1 MLDLNYKDL
10 EFQTV
15 ENGVYEGLITGY
27 EYKETQKGR
36 KYISLNIVIRND
48 IEQKFKNSNL
58 FYSIWTTQKPDVK
71 TIEGYVLFNIA
82 TVAKACGLPEK
93 IDANS
98 LDELLSMFIKKP
110 VRVTVEQGEYN
121 GKTYANINKIEQST
135 YTIINHKFK
144 TEEAPQGFAPVSNND
159 IPF

>member
-1 MLDLNYKDL
+1 MLDLNYKDI
-10 EFQTV
+10 EFQAV

-27 EYKETQKGR
+27 DYRITQNGR
-36 KYISLNIVIRND
+36 KSISLNIAIRND

-58 FYSIWTTQKPDVK
+58 FYNIWATDKPDVR
-71 TIEGYVLFNIA
+71 TIEGYVSFSIA
-82 TVAKACGLPEK
+82 TVAKACELPEK
-93 IDANS
+93 INVSS
-98 LDELLSMFIKKP
+98 LNELLALFIKKP
-110 VRVTVEQGEYN
+110 VRITVEQKEYN
-121 GKTYANINKIEQST
+121 GKTYANITKIEQST

>member
-1 MLDLNYKDL
+1 MLELNYKDL

-27 EYKETQKGR
+27 EYKETQNGR
-36 KYISLNIVIRND
+36 KYISLNIAIRND

-71 TIEGYVLFNIA
+71 TIEGYVAFNIA

-93 IDANS
+93 IDVSS
-98 LDELLSMFIKKP
+98 LNELLDLFIKKP

-121 GKTYANINKIEQST
+121 GKIYANITKIEQST

-144 TEEAPQGFAPVSNND
+144 TEEAPAGFAPVSNND

>member
-1 MLDLNYKDL
+1 MLELNYKEL

-15 ENGVYEGLITGY
+15 GNGVYEGLITGY
-27 EYKETQKGR
+27 EYKSTQNGR
-36 KYISLNIVIRND
+36 KYISLNIAIRND
-48 IEQKFKNSNL
+48 IQQKFQNSNL

-71 TIEGYVLFNIA
+71 TIEGYVAFNIA

-93 IDANS
+93 IDVKS
-98 LDELLSMFIKKP
+98 LDELLTMFIRKP
-110 VRVTVEQGEYN
+110 VRVTVEQGEFN
-121 GKTYANINKIEQST
+121 GKTYANITKIEQST

-144 TEEAPQGFAPVSNND
+144 TEEAPAGFAPVSNND

>member
-1 MLDLNYKDL
+1 MLELNYKDL

-27 EYKETQKGR
+27 EYKETQNGR
-36 KYISLNIVIRND
+36 KYISLNIAIRND
-48 IEQKFKNSNL
+48 IQQKFQNSNL

-71 TIEGYVLFNIA
+71 TIEGYVAFNIA

-93 IDANS
+93 IDVSS
-98 LDELLSMFIKKP
+98 LNELLDLFIKKP
-110 VRVTVEQGEYN
+110 VRVTVEQKDYN
-121 GKTYANINKIEQST
+121 EKTYANITKIEQST